1 MTTYAQ
7 PAERIG
13 CREGGVQELKAHP
26 FFREIDWDRLY
37 SKEIPA
43 PFVPKLAAES
53 DVSNVDPEFLAEM
66 PQETPYE
73 LSLIHI

>member
-1 MTTYAQ
+1 M
-7 PAERIG
+7 
-13 CREGGVQELKAHP
+13 KAHP
-26 FFREIDWDRLY
+26 FFRDIDWDRLY

-73 LSLIHI
+73 QS